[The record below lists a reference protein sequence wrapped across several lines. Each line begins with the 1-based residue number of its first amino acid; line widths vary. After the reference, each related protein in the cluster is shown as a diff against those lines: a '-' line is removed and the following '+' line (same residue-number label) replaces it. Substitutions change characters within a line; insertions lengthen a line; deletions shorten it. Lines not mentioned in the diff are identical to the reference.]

1 MSAIAKSSNVL
12 RWLEQVLLERF
23 GAAFSLRAVH
33 DGIALS
39 HEFFQEEIKFR
50 SDIINSDSFIES
62 SCARWNPFNEGWSG
76 TFRSDIPAPGVKALP
91 SPLIDLSNTGCLIN
105 YDILGLTYW
114 LLSRREE
121 VGRVEADQHDRFPA
135 SASHAFR
142 HGYLGRPVV
151 DEWLHILQQ
160 VMERVWPQLEL
171 KTPCFD
177 IKVSH
182 DVDSPS
188 LYGFCSPGRLLRHMA
203 SSVVKR
209 RDFVGALH
217 GPWIRLKTGKA
228 LYRSD
233 PANTFDWL
241 MDVSE
246 RNGLTS
252 AFYFICGRTDALRD
266 ADYEPEHPA
275 IRDLIRRIHARGHE
289 VGLHPSYKTYRD
301 ISAIS
306 READRL
312 RHVCAQEHVVQRQW
326 GGRMHFLRWEHP
338 LTMRGW
344 VAAGMSYDST
354 LGYAEFPG
362 FRCGTCFEYPAF
374 DPVANEVLPL
384 RIRPL
389 IVMEASVMSSQYL
402 GLGNGEQALA
412 KFLELKHA
420 CQAVGGTLTLLWHNS
435 QFSSRAER
443 DLYVAVLET

>member
-1 MSAIAKSSNVL
+1 MAQYSNVL
-12 RWLEQVLLERF
+12 RWLELVLFERF
-23 GAAFSLRAVH
+23 GVGLSLRVACEGVT
-33 DGIALS
+33 LNYES
-39 HEFFQEEIKFR
+39 SREEIKFR
-50 SDIINSDSFIES
+50 SDIIFSDDFVDSG
-62 SCARWNPFNEGWSG
+62 CARWDPLKEGLNGVFS
-76 TFRSDIPAPGVKALP
+76 SDVPAPGVEVLS
-91 SPLIDLSNTGCLIN
+91 SPLIQFSSAGCLIN

-121 VGRVEADQHDRFPA
+121 VGRTEVDQHGRFPA
-135 SASHAFR
+135 SASHAYR
-142 HGYLGRPVV
+142 HGYLERPVV
-151 DEWLHILQQ
+151 DEWLHILRQ
-160 VMERVWPQLEL
+160 VIQRVWPQLEL
-171 KTPCFD
+171 KTPRFD

-188 LYGFCSPGRLLRHMA
+188 LYGFCSPARLLRHMA
-203 SSVVKR
+203 SSVIKR
-209 RDFVGALH
+209 RDFRGALR
-217 GPWIRLKTGKA
+217 GPWILLKTGKT

-252 AFYFICGRTDALRD
+252 AFYFICGRTDELRD

-301 ISAIS
+301 IPAIS

-312 RHVCAQEHVVQRQW
+312 RRVCAQEQVVQKGW

-344 VAAGMSYDST
+344 AAAGMSYDST

-362 FRCGTCFEYPAF
+362 FRCGSCFEYPAF

-389 IVMEASVMSSQYL
+389 IVMEASVMSSQYM

-412 KFLELKHA
+412 KFLELKRI
-420 CQAVGGTLTLLWHNS
+420 CQAVGGSFTLLWHNS
-435 QFSSRAER
+435 QFASQAER